1 MSEKVTVMPPKSL
14 GFGFAV
20 LIKSL
25 LLTLAGVSAYAQVQP
40 NIEGGM
46 HAFGSYHGGE
56 VDAVSL
62 SNGNVLY
69 KIPLLSYPQRGG
81 RLGIEYFLA
90 GNAKKWQVALHET
103 AASNGGVNS
112 TYYWTAIN
120 VNTVDA
126 YGISSSLTVEV
137 RRTRTVSLDPV
148 SGQQIEG
155 DFDYRVVMPDG
166 ATHLLFG
173 PLDDAGTMF
182 KSYDISGFQF
192 TLVPGQRSDHRD
204 DSGVL
209 VDRNGTHYFYA
220 VISVPS
226 GSIATNNIFLV
237 GHNQG
242 EGSDPR
248 TVTTYKDVGF

>member
-81 RLGIEYFLA
+81 RLGSMIPC
-90 GNAKKWQVALHET
+90 GGPQV
-103 AASNGGVNS
+103 
-112 TYYWTAIN
+112 
-120 VNTVDA
+120 
-126 YGISSSLTVEV
+126 
-137 RRTRTVSLDPV
+137 
-148 SGQQIEG
+148 EG
-155 DFDYRVVMPDG
+155 DADCRVVMPDG
-166 ATHLLFG
+166 ATDLLVG
-173 PLDDAGTMF
+173 PLDDAGMMF
-182 KSYDISGFQF
+182 KIYDLSGFQF
-192 TLVPGQRSDHRD
+192 SLVPG
-204 DSGVL
+204 
-209 VDRNGTHYFYA
+209 
-220 VISVPS
+220 
-226 GSIATNNIFLV
+226 
-237 GHNQG
+237 
-242 EGSDPR
+242 
-248 TVTTYKDVGF
+248 

>member
-103 AASNGGVNS
+103 AASNGGRE
-112 TYYWTAIN
+112 
-120 VNTVDA
+120 
-126 YGISSSLTVEV
+126 L
-137 RRTRTVSLDPV
+137 
-148 SGQQIEG
+148 
-155 DFDYRVVMPDG
+155 
-166 ATHLLFG
+166 HLL
-173 PLDDAGTMF
+173 LDGHQRQYCGCLRD
-182 KSYDISGFQF
+182 FQF
-192 TLVPGQRSDHRD
+192 P
-204 DSGVL
+204 
-209 VDRNGTHYFYA
+209 DRGGA
-220 VISVPS
+220 PD
-226 GSIATNNIFLV
+226 
-237 GHNQG
+237 QDG
-242 EGSDPR
+242 EP
-248 TVTTYKDVGF
+248 